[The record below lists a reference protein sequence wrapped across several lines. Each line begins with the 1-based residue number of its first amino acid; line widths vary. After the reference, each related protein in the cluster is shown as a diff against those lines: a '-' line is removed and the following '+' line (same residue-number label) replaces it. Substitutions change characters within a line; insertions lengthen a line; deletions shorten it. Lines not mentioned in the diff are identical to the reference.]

1 MKRDFYITQDGQ
13 LERKENTIYFTNENT
28 RRALPV
34 DRIDTIYA
42 YGSLSMSSGV
52 ILYLGKKGIP
62 VHFFDY
68 YGWYKSTLYPR
79 ETLVSG
85 DMVVKQAAHYLENE
99 KRLELAR
106 KFIEGACGNILR
118 NLRYQNRNAN
128 DLDEY
133 IEDIESTL
141 KRVPYCGSIP
151 QLMREE
157 GKIREIY
164 YNALDSIFPSEY
176 QMEKRTRQPPNNRMN
191 ALISFGNSQVYTCT
205 LSEIYNTQLNPTI
218 SFLHEP
224 FERRFSLSLDVS
236 EIFKPILADRIILK
250 LVNKNM
256 LSDKDFEGEI
266 GDMLLSD
273 SGRKKFLKEWDDR
286 LSTTIHHRGLGRKV
300 SYKRLIRLELYK
312 LAKHFLGEKDYSP
325 LVMWW

>member
-1 MKRDFYITQDGQ
+1 MKRDFYITQDGK
-13 LERKENTIYFTNENT
+13 LERKENTVYFTNENT

-34 DRIDTIYA
+34 DRIDSIYA
-42 YGSLSMSSGV
+42 YGSLSLSSGV

-85 DMVVKQAAHYLENE
+85 DMVVRQASHYLDNK

-106 KFIEGACGNILR
+106 KFVEGSCGNILR
-118 NLRYQNRNAN
+118 NLKYQTRNTGGLE
-128 DLDEY
+128 DYIDE
-133 IEDIESTL
+133 IESTL
-141 KRVPYCGSIP
+141 ERVPFCASIP

-157 GKIREIY
+157 GKIRDVY
-164 YNALDSIFPSEY
+164 YDALDSIFPTEF
-176 QMEKRTRQPPNNRMN
+176 QMGNRVRQPPNNRMN
-191 ALISFGNSQVYTCT
+191 ALVSFGNSQVYTCT

-256 LSDKDFEGEI
+256 LSDSDFEGEL

-286 LSTTIHHRGLGRKV
+286 LSRTIKHRGLGRKV

-312 LAKHFLGEKDYSP
+312 LAKHFLGEKEYSP

>member
-1 MKRDFYITQDGQ
+1 MKRDFYITQDGS

-42 YGSLSMSSGV
+42 YGSLTMSSGV

-62 VHFFDY
+62 VHFYDY

-85 DMVVKQAAHYLENE
+85 EMVVRQAEHYLDSE
-99 KRLELAR
+99 KRLELAQ
-106 KFIEGACGNILR
+106 KFIEGACGNILK
-118 NLRYQNRNAN
+118 NLRYQTRNTEG
-128 DLDEY
+128 LETY
-133 IEDIESTL
+133 IEEIENTL
-141 KRVPYCGSIP
+141 ERVPYCGSIQ

-164 YNALDSIFPSEY
+164 YRALDSIFPPEF
-176 QMEKRTRQPPNNRMN
+176 QMGARIRQPPNNRMN
-191 ALISFGNSQVYTCT
+191 ALVSFGNSLVYTCT

-256 LSDKDFEGEI
+256 LSDGDFEGEL
-266 GDMLLSD
+266 GDILLSD
-273 SGRKKFLKEWDDR
+273 RGRKKFLKEWDDR
-286 LSTTIHHRGLGRKV
+286 LTRTIKHRGLGRKV

-312 LAKHFLGEKDYSP
+312 LAKHFLGEKEYEP